1 MRWYALIAIG
11 LTSACAAA
19 GGWTKDGATKELVSS
34 DLAQCRSYAQEVT
47 QRDRRVD
54 QDIRAA
60 RRDSPIAVASPLRDD
75 VRDFGSTQRSGKLV
89 DQCMRGQG
97 YVRGRLPPAS
107 TATS

>member
-1 MRWYALIAIG
+1 MRWYMLIAIG

-19 GGWTKDGATKELVSS
+19 GGWTKAGATKELVRA
-34 DLAQCRSYAQEVT
+34 DLAQCQSFAREAT

-60 RRDSPIAVASPLRDD
+60 RRDSPIVVASELRDE
-75 VRDFGSTQRSGKLV
+75 VRDFGSAQRTGKLI

-97 YVRGRLPPAS
+97 YVRGRLAPE
-107 TATS
+107 TAAKS